1 MRGMS
6 WGVGMLMLAV
16 CMAGWGLSPS
26 AANENGSGAVD
37 PAQGTAADD
46 SNPASTAEPNE
57 PDLGVTIRCDT
68 HSLKAG
74 DKIPITFVIENRG
87 DNEYKYTD
95 RNYDRSGRIR
105 EYELHA
111 VDEDLT
117 PVPDPR
123 GKGVFG
129 IGGGLCFPTQ
139 LAPGES
145 FTKTIALNR
154 WALVTKPGTYQV
166 TGIYLAD
173 WGSSKVFTSPPIAVE
188 ILPRSDAE
196 MAAHVAGL
204 SEQLALSQDDEV
216 RRDLAE
222 KIVYTCD
229 TRAVPALIEMFYV
242 SGNASWWAGAGFH
255 YYIPA
260 GQEVTDALIA
270 AATARGL
277 GNGMLHAI
285 ERVGTPEQLKSL
297 ISISLAPEHP
307 AAWAEGAG
315 GAINHP
321 DDAFMPRLIE
331 IAMNRNSGS
340 QTRDL
345 DALAA
350 RWSAISALAF
360 NRTDESVA
368 ALKKLLDEPDDPSRI
383 SGEMTIRQRTE
394 QAIRSAYGH
403 AAYGGSTRGRPLR
416 KDDFGP
422 EFQQKRDTSTMQN
435 VNLGPPTGGQ
445 TQ

>member
-6 WGVGMLMLAV
+6 WGIGILILAV
-16 CMAGWGLSPS
+16 CMAGGGF
-26 AANENGSGAVD
+26 AQNVGGENVS
-37 PAQGTAADD
+37 
-46 SNPASTAEPNE
+46 STAEPNE

-68 HSLKAG
+68 PGLKAG
-74 DKIPITFVIENRG
+74 DKIPITFVVENQG
-87 DNEYKYTD
+87 NTDYKYMD

-105 EYELHA
+105 EYELRA
-111 VDEDLT
+111 VDADMN

-123 GKGVFG
+123 AKGVFG
-129 IGGGLCFPTQ
+129 IGGGLVWDAQ
-139 LAPGES
+139 LARGES

-166 TGIYLAD
+166 TGVYHAGP
-173 WGSSKVFTSPPIAVE
+173 GSKLFTTPPIAVE
-188 ILPRSDAE
+188 ILPRSDEE
-196 MAAHVAGL
+196 MAAHVADL
-204 SEQLALSQDDEV
+204 SEKLALSQDDDV
-216 RRDLAE
+216 RDDLAE
-222 KIVYTCD
+222 KLVYTCD
-229 TRAVPALIEMFYV
+229 PRAVPAIIEMFYG
-242 SGNASWWAGAGFH
+242 SGNARFWASVGIH

-285 ERVGTPEQLKSL
+285 ERLGSPEEIKSL

-307 AAWAEGAG
+307 AAWAEGAR
-315 GAINHP
+315 GAQNHP